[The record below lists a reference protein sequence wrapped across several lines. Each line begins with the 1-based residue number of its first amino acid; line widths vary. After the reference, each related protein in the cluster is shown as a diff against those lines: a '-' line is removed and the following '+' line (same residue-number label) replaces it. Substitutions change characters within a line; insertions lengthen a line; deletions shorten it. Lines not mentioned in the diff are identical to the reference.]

1 MKKSGKKL
9 VVAIK
14 LLITI
19 LCFALMFVFIGPA
32 RIADTFRQASI
43 PFILIALCMTP
54 VCLVVKIYRWFLLA
68 RSVDSSISFRQASS
82 SYLAGLCLA
91 VITPFATGELARG
104 LYFQNRA
111 ELTGKV
117 LIDKLVDLTVVALFT
132 VVGIAFAS
140 GYLQVKII
148 AVLALIAMIVIW
160 FLRPVVSAVCTRL
173 SKSFHLAFLEKI
185 GKAFME
191 IESTL
196 LIKIFGLGL
205 LFFALF
211 YLQAFVLLNA
221 FQSNPPLKAVVFF
234 PLITL
239 STIIPVTI
247 GGLGIREWAAAFL
260 LAPLGISSA
269 VAVST
274 FFTHFIV
281 INFIPGL
288 AGAPFVQ
295 HLAHKS
301 SGSPDSK
308 V

>member
-1 MKKSGKKL
+1 MKPSKKQL

-19 LCFALMFVFIGPA
+19 LCFALMFKFIGFSNLA
-32 RIADTFRQASI
+32 AAFRQASI
-43 PFILIALCMTP
+43 PVILLALCMTP
-54 VCLVVKIYRWFLLA
+54 VCLAVKIYRWFLLA
-68 RSVDSSISFRQASS
+68 RSVDTSISYRQAAT

-104 LYFQNRA
+104 LYFQHRA

-117 LIDKLVDLTVVALFT
+117 FIDKLVDLTVVALFT
-132 VVGIAFAS
+132 VSGIAFAT

-148 AVLALIAMIVIW
+148 SLLALVVMLSIW
-160 FLRPVVSAVCTRL
+160 FLRSVVSDICTRL
-173 SKSFHLAFLEKI
+173 SQSFHLGFLEKT

-191 IESTL
+191 IETKL
-196 LIKIFGLGL
+196 LLKIFSLAFI
-205 LFFALF
+205 FFGLF
-211 YLQAFVLLNA
+211 YLQAFILLHA
-221 FQSNPPLKAVVFF
+221 FQPGPPAKAVLFF

-260 LAPLGISSA
+260 LVPLGISNA
-269 VAVST
+269 VAVNT
-274 FFTHFIV
+274 FFMHFII

-295 HLAHKS
+295 RLAHK
-301 SGSPDSK
+301 
-308 V
+308 